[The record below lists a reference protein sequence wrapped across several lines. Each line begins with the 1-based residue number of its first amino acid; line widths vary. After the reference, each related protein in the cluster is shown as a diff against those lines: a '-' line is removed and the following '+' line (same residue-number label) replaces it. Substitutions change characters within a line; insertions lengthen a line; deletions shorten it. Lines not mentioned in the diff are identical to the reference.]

1 MISIH
6 YPRTSVYTSIYIP
19 NDTELF
25 FLSNSI
31 KSSELTEITENYYP
45 YLYLINLEQ

>member
-1 MISIH
+1 MISNNC
-6 YPRTSVYTSIYIP
+6 PRTSVYTSIYNIYIP

-45 YLYLINLEQ
+45 YLFD